1 MGRLLEVIQKSLYSL
16 DAGFIKWTGEQIKCE
31 LEGICSSKN
40 TNEICNYKILRDCK
54 KRMEYF
60 TNLKVI
66 KKY

>member
-40 TNEICNYKILRDCK
+40 TMK
-54 KRMEYF
+54 F
-60 TNLKVI
+60 VTI
-66 KKY
+66 KF